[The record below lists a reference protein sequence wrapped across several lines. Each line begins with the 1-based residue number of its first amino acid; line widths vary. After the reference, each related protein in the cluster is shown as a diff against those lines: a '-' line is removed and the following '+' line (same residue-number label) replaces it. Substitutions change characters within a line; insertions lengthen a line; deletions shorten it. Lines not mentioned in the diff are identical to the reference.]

1 MLCVMR
7 RILLPI
13 SLLLV
18 SGVLAGCGGGG
29 GGPSAAPSSSP
40 ASTSQPAAGAAAQP
54 SEAAPGVSGLERAI
68 AAAHATVTQSQ
79 QDAQRASAT
88 IAGQ

>member
-7 RILLPI
+7 RIILPV

-18 SGVLAGCGGGG
+18 GGVLAGCGGGG
-29 GGPSAAPSSSP
+29 GGPSTAPSSP
-40 ASTSQPAAGAAAQP
+40 ASISQPAAGGAQP
-54 SEAAPGVSGLERAI
+54 SEAAPGLSGLERAI
-68 AAAHATVTQSQ
+68 AAAHATVTKSQ

-88 IAGQ
+88 SAGQ